1 MKKIL
6 TLAVVSLFLAASP
19 SFPQAGQGSGG
30 LPQSVQWGMQQAM
43 RDLENE
49 SLGIT
54 QETMAAEVGADV
66 LKKFVDEAVVRLVLS
81 PDGKFTAYTLE
92 GGELV
97 SFKLGKQSV
106 KMTGEG
112 DWEDPWLSRK
122 GDYEVPKRPQKLSL
136 SLDARGQT
144 IDVECFNKFGKP
156 EHDVTYYVGPLNGLF
171 CMGLTDEEATGA
183 S

>member
-1 MKKIL
+1 MKKTIIVV
-6 TLAVVSLFLAASP
+6 AVSLLLAAAP
-19 SFPQAGQGSGG
+19 SFPQAGQGTGG

-54 QETMAAEVGADV
+54 EETMAAEVGADV

-81 PDGKFTAYTLE
+81 PEGKFTAYTLE

-106 KMTGEG
+106 KMAGEG
-112 DWEDPWLSRK
+112 DWEDPWVSRT

-136 SLDARGQT
+136 TLDARGQK

-156 EHDVTYYVGPLNGLF
+156 EQDVTYYVGPLNGLF
-171 CMGLTDEEATGA
+171 CMGLANEDETG
-183 S
+183 

>member
-1 MKKIL
+1 MKRIIL
-6 TLAVVSLFLAASP
+6 ATAVALVLTATP
-19 SFPQAGQGSGG
+19 SFPQAGQGTGG

-54 QETMAAEVGADV
+54 EETMSEQVGAEV
-66 LKKFVDEAVVRLVLS
+66 LEKFIDEAVVRLVLS
-81 PDGKFTAYTLE
+81 PEGAFTAYTLE
-92 GGELV
+92 GGELI
-97 SFKLGKQSV
+97 SFKLGKQSIEL
-106 KMTGEG
+106 TGEG
-112 DWEDPWLSRK
+112 DWQDPWVSRT

-136 SLDARGQT
+136 TLDARGQT

-156 EHDVTYYVGPLNGLF
+156 ERDVTYYVGPLNGLF
-171 CMGLTDEEATGA
+171 CMGLADEEATGA